1 MLLSQIDSNSDPDIL
16 VGEFSNYL
24 NSKGEKY
31 FKRTKNLESKGFI
44 DNDKNKQRWFNEEC
58 KTKKS
63 QCTRAIYEYNLN
75 KNERTREQMIASK
88 KDYKYTCRKT
98 KLKYNTDQSKHMNTM
113 RRKSPREFWKLFKRK
128 TTSQNSNTIPL
139 IEFHDYF
146 SKLAD
151 EGDLNINS
159 FDSDTF
165 LHEFDNRLNTEP
177 SYPEL
182 DNPISTEEIIRA
194 TKRLKNNKAHARDNI
209 IYEYFTETID
219 VIVRPLEILFNYIL
233 DKKRFPRSWSSG
245 IIIPIHKRGDISD
258 PNNYRGITL
267 ISCFAKLFTS
277 ILNERLKQ
285 WAETNDIL
293 TDAQFGF
300 KPNCSTV
307 DAIFI
312 LNALIEKQFQNK
324 GKLYCCYI
332 DYRKAYDVINRGQLW
347 SKMINVGIDG
357 KLLTLIRSMYDEVK
371 LQVKHM
377 GKLSDVFNS
386 NVGLFQGEITSPIL
400 FSLFINDIEFGLQN
414 GINAGITL
422 DQISIYLLLFA
433 DDAALFSET
442 PEGLQESLNNLE
454 TYCDKWNLTVNI
466 EKTKVMVFRK
476 GGTISKTL
484 KWTYKGQE
492 IEIVN
497 NFNYLGIVMS
507 SGGSFASATNTLY
520 GKALK
525 AMHSLFTLTKDMNVP
540 IHIMLN
546 LFNAYVSSI
555 LNYNCEVWGFM
566 KAENIER
573 VHRKFCKRILN
584 VKMSTNSLSLY
595 AEVGRFPLY
604 LDRYVRIVKYF
615 LKLYTVKEGN
625 CILKHILLSQRLEIE
640 RKNNTNN
647 WSSKVRDIL
656 NQTGFN
662 DVWLFPES
670 VNSNQLIPLL
680 KTRLRDQYITN
691 WNTSVTSSSSMI
703 LYKELKPIFERSAYL
718 DIVEN
723 KKHRNIIAKLRLSS
737 HKLLIE
743 TGRHQNIVRDQRKC
757 VLCNLNDIEDEY
769 HFVIKCPY
777 YADIR
782 NTLIPK
788 YYRSRPSM
796 FKFIELLNCSN
807 KIVLRK
813 LAIFCLKC
821 FKLREDVLYV

>member
-1 MLLSQIDSNSDPDIL
+1 MLVHTVGHPIYQI
-16 VGEFSNYL
+16 F
-24 NSKGEKY
+24 
-31 FKRTKNLESKGFI
+31 
-44 DNDKNKQRWFNEEC
+44 
-58 KTKKS
+58 
-63 QCTRAIYEYNLN
+63 
-75 KNERTREQMIASK
+75 
-88 KDYKYTCRKT
+88 
-98 KLKYNTDQSKHMNTM
+98 
-113 RRKSPREFWKLFKRK
+113 
-128 TTSQNSNTIPL
+128 
-139 IEFHDYF
+139 
-146 SKLAD
+146 
-151 EGDLNINS
+151 
-159 FDSDTF
+159 
-165 LHEFDNRLNTEP
+165 
-177 SYPEL
+177 
-182 DNPISTEEIIRA
+182 
-194 TKRLKNNKAHARDNI
+194 
-209 IYEYFTETID
+209 
-219 VIVRPLEILFNYIL
+219 
-233 DKKRFPRSWSSG
+233 
-245 IIIPIHKRGDISD
+245 
-258 PNNYRGITL
+258 
-267 ISCFAKLFTS
+267 FA
-277 ILNERLKQ
+277 
-285 WAETNDIL
+285 
-293 TDAQFGF
+293 G
-300 KPNCSTV
+300 
-307 DAIFI
+307 
-312 LNALIEKQFQNK
+312 
-324 GKLYCCYI
+324 
-332 DYRKAYDVINRGQLW
+332 
-347 SKMINVGIDG
+347 
-357 KLLTLIRSMYDEVK
+357 
-371 LQVKHM
+371 
-377 GKLSDVFNS
+377 
-386 NVGLFQGEITSPIL
+386 
-400 FSLFINDIEFGLQN
+400 
-414 GINAGITL
+414 
-422 DQISIYLLLFA
+422 
-433 DDAALFSET
+433 DAALFSET
-442 PEGLQESLNNLE
+442 QEGLQESLNNLE

-476 GGTISKTL
+476 GGTIIKTL

-640 RKNNTNN
+640 HKNNTNN

-723 KKHRNIIAKLRLSS
+723 KK
-737 HKLLIE
+737 
-743 TGRHQNIVRDQRKC
+743 T
-757 VLCNLNDIEDEY
+757 
-769 HFVIKCPY
+769 
-777 YADIR
+777 
-782 NTLIPK
+782 
-788 YYRSRPSM
+788 
-796 FKFIELLNCSN
+796 
-807 KIVLRK
+807 
-813 LAIFCLKC
+813 
-821 FKLREDVLYV
+821 